1 MEIDMTILNEIA
13 EKTKERVAQCRQK
26 ISLEEIRQK
35 ALACEKDTG
44 YPFEKA
50 MAQPGLSFICEV
62 KKASPS
68 KGLIAPDFPYVE
80 IAKDYEKGGARAISV
95 LTEPFYFQGS
105 DRYLQEVKQAV
116 SLPVIRKDFVV
127 DEYMI
132 YEAKVLGADA
142 VLLICAILSEQQLKD
157 YFELADSLGLT
168 ALVEAHDRQEVEM
181 ALRIGAR
188 LIGVNNRDLHTFTVD
203 IENSLRYRQMVP
215 DNVLFVSESGIRTG
229 GDVAKLAAHRVDG
242 VLIGETMMVAGNRV
256 ESLQQ
261 MIQAA
266 RAE

>member
-1 MEIDMTILNEIA
+1 
-13 EKTKERVAQCRQK
+13 
-26 ISLEEIRQK
+26 
-35 ALACEKDTG
+35 
-44 YPFEKA
+44 
-50 MAQPGLSFICEV
+50 
-62 KKASPS
+62 
-68 KGLIAPDFPYVE
+68 
-80 IAKDYEKGGARAISV
+80 
-95 LTEPFYFQGS
+95 
-105 DRYLQEVKQAV
+105 
-116 SLPVIRKDFVV
+116 
-127 DEYMI
+127 
-132 YEAKVLGADA
+132 
-142 VLLICAILSEQQLKD
+142 
-157 YFELADSLGLT
+157 
-168 ALVEAHDRQEVEM
+168 M